1 MVKTRVKLK
10 NINDSNELIIKT
22 WLPIGTLYYNENDIT
37 SDIDKYFYGT
47 WERVKGFFPFAVDE
61 SDPDFSK
68 SNKTGGEKTHTLTV
82 DEMPEHNHPIKF
94 DQASTG
100 GTDWLKSGGGSGG
113 PYSSNGYVENRGK
126 SQPHNN
132 MPPYRTFYAWIRVS

>member
-68 SNKTGGEKTHTLTV
+68 SNKTGGEKTHTLSTQELPGMTIV
-82 DEMPEHNHPIKF
+82 RKSGARGYGNNNMDNIDGWGNF
-94 DQASTG
+94 QNSSTG
-100 GTDWLKSGGGSGG
+100 EKTDIG
-113 PYSSNGYVENRGK
+113 
-126 SQPHNN
+126 HNN